1 MSYFPHILKQR
12 PSGVEVKDHNEPE
25 VESFLGPHKA
35 VDEAAEL
42 DGVNFWSDAEQI
54 NLAAK
59 NREKLNLSMAAGKPK
74 QRAELAASVEYED
87 A

>member
-1 MSYFPHILKQR
+1 MQ
-12 PSGVEVKDHNEPE
+12 
-25 VESFLGPHKA
+25 SFLGPHQA
-35 VDEAAEL
+35 GDDAPEL
-42 DGVNFWSDAEQI
+42 DGVNFWSDIDNI

-59 NREKLNLSMAAGKPK
+59 NRQKLNLSMAAGKPK